1 MTARWSVLVVLRTRR
16 TYTTCVPPLLL
27 RVLTVAVVGCT
38 ARRIVHGLRTKRTI
52 IIGRDT
58 RVRRRQRQR
67 TARPRLWLIIVA
79 YTHRRTVGTLEPK
92 GRVRTRRV
100 STQCFQQYV
109 WCVCAWGGRRVVRVR
124 TIFNSVCNT
133 QRFLDLKSENTGCYH

>member
-16 TYTTCVPPLLL
+16 TYTTYVPPPPTRTYRRGC
-27 RVLTVAVVGCT
+27 RVYGTT
-38 ARRIVHGLRTKRTI
+38 YRTHGLRTKRTI

-67 TARPRLWLIIVA
+67 TARPRLRLIIVA

-92 GRVRTRRV
+92 GRVRTPRV

-109 WCVCAWGGRRVVRVR
+109 CGVCAHGVGGGWYA
-124 TIFNSVCNT
+124 
-133 QRFLDLKSENTGCYH
+133 SERYSILFVTHNGFSI